1 MISYFAF
8 SGFLNFVVSVFIGI
22 LVYLKG
28 KDKME
33 NKIFALLTLSAAFW
47 SFGYY
52 FWQVS
57 TKENSALFWSR
68 FLMVGVIFI
77 PIFYF
82 HFIVTFLDLTE
93 KYKKALYGG
102 YSLSF
107 LFLILDFTP
116 YFVRNVEPKLFF
128 PFWPKPGIFFHHFLL
143 LFFSFMLYSWYL
155 LIKELRKTKEKIR
168 QQQIKYF
175 LLGTG
180 ISLIC
185 GSTNYFLWY
194 NIPIPPYLNIFVP
207 IYVILTA
214 FAILKYHLF
223 EIRVILIEI
232 LVGVMGTLLLLLP
245 FLMETLQLKIL
256 TTIIFILFCIFG
268 YFLIK
273 STYREIKAKEILEEK
288 VKERTKELEE
298 KTKELEEERASLEIK
313 VQARTREL
321 KELAESLEE
330 KVKER
335 TIELER
341 RIAELEKF
349 HKLTVG
355 RELKMIELKEKIKE
369 LEEELKKYKKS

>member
-116 YFVRNVEPKLFF
+116 YFVRNVEPELFF